1 MDERDAAQALTRLPD
16 KFAFLLSAC
25 QCAVL
30 PVGLFLAFSS
40 LAPEENVLVTRCVL
54 TMKCLIAPNFIAWAF
69 LTAFSWARSTTTTTT
84 SAASKKTRIK
94 LGYLFKCMLSMGFL
108 TLFLHVFIV
117 LFGAPLTVEVN
128 ETFHL
133 AALAAS
139 LSLWPCIFTY
149 GLQWESWVTSICVFE
164 GSPLTGIDGCV
175 SLGGKGA
182 LLGLWMGAIPIP
194 LDWDRPWQQWPTT
207 CVIGTL
213 IGHVVG
219 LTCHVAATLRTM
231 RKDVKR
237 NKIV

>member
-1 MDERDAAQALTRLPD
+1 MDEKDAAHSLARLPN
-16 KFAFLLSAC
+16 KLAFLLSAC
-25 QCAVL
+25 KCAAI
-30 PVGLFLAFSS
+30 PVGLYLAFSP
-40 LAPEENVLVTRCVL
+40 LWTEENILVTQCVL
-54 TMKCLIAPNFIAWAF
+54 TIKCLIALNLIAWTF
-69 LTAFSWARSTTTTTT
+69 LTAFSWARSTTTT
-84 SAASKKTRIK
+84 ASKKTRIK
-94 LGYLFKCMLSMGFL
+94 IGYLFKCMLSMGL
-108 TLFLHVFIV
+108 IALCLHVFIV
-117 LFGAPLTVEVN
+117 LFGAPLTVDVN

-164 GSPLTGIDGCV
+164 GSPLTGIDGCL

-207 CVIGTL
+207 CVVGTL

-219 LTCHVAATLRTM
+219 LACHVGATLRTM